1 MKQMLAGILSFFIVI
16 TCIFIIPAFMEMGKS
31 PSKEELAQFEK
42 LPYFKNGHFVGSVVK
57 PHKEKG
63 DYEDKLEP
71 LPWFL
76 FSKRN
81 SPKSPLPQINLDKNS
96 FSDNVGDNIVYWLG
110 HASTILELNG
120 KRIGID
126 LVFDNASP
134 IPFTIERYQE
144 SPLKRKDLPKL
155 DYILITHNHYD
166 HLEKKTIKSIK
177 EGKFIV
183 PLGVG
188 AALRGWGVAKD
199 RIVELGWDDSF
210 ETPDFKITAVKAK
223 HFSGRSLTDGNKTLW
238 NSYVIQTPDHNIFW
252 GGDSGYGKQFKEYYE
267 RFGAFDWVALEIDA
281 WNGGW
286 PDIHS
291 FPAQMVQEAEDL
303 HAVRVLPIHWA
314 AYSLGNH
321 KWNKSINYV
330 VEQAKGKKFE
340 LMTPEMGEKLEI
352 GVTQTKPWWL
362 EVKE

>member
-1 MKQMLAGILSFFIVI
+1 MKDMFSGLLTFLIVVI
-16 TCIFIIPAFMEMGKS
+16 VVFIIPAFMEMGKS
-31 PSKEELAQFEK
+31 PSKEELAQYEK
-42 LPYFKNGHFVGSVVK
+42 LPYFKNGTFHGSL
-57 PHKEKG
+57 PMAHRQKG
-63 DYEDKLEP
+63 DYEDKVGQTL
-71 LPWFL
+71 WFL

-81 SPKSPLPQINLDKNS
+81 NPNSPLPQVKLDKNS
-96 FSDNVGDNIVYWLG
+96 FSDIAGDNIVYWLG

-134 IPFTIERYQE
+134 VPFTIERYQDAPIRRE
-144 SPLKRKDLPKL
+144 DLPKL
-155 DYILITHNHYD
+155 DYIILTHNHYD
-166 HLEKKTIKSIK
+166 HLEKKTVKSIK

-188 AALRGWGVAKD
+188 AALRGWGVAKE
-199 RIVELGWDDSF
+199 RIIELGWDDSF
-210 ETPDFKITAVKAK
+210 ETPELKITAVKAI
-223 HFSGRSLTDGNKTLW
+223 HFSGRSLTDRNKTLW
-238 NSYVIQTPDHNIFW
+238 NAYVIQTPDHNIFW

-267 RFGAFDWVALEIDA
+267 RFGEFDWAALEIDA

-291 FPAQMVQEAEDL
+291 FPSQIVQEAEDL
-303 HAVRVLPIHWA
+303 HAARVLPIHWA

-330 VEQAKGKKFE
+330 TEAAIGKHFE
-340 LMTPEMGEKLEI
+340 LMTPKMGEKLEI
-352 GVTQTKPWWL
+352 GITQTKPWWL